1 MSKHGD
7 PTNLCAWEGRVARL
21 LLLAVPL
28 AVSSCGGG
36 GNQYPVR
43 GQVFYEGQPAAGA
56 VVFFHPQDDHA
67 PTGDSSGGHASM
79 ADTPFGKVGPDGSF
93 ELTTYGKGR
102 GARPGRY
109 AVTISWTRPSPAGD
123 GEDQDLLPA
132 PTSIRRPRD

>member
-1 MSKHGD
+1 MAIQR
-7 PTNLCAWEGRVARL
+7 TCARWEGRVARL

-43 GQVFYEGQPAAGA
+43 GQVFYEGQPATGA

-102 GARPGRY
+102 GAP
-109 AVTISWTRPSPAGD
+109 PAAT
-123 GEDQDLLPA
+123 P
-132 PTSIRRPRD
+132 